1 MSTNPFR
8 QFRFKGDPS
17 SYQWDF
23 PIDQKAI
30 YQGTIWAY
38 HRHSI
43 EELYDIAVK
52 YKDKDFLQD
61 WEEIKEPVN
70 N

>member
-1 MSTNPFR
+1 M
-8 QFRFKGDPS
+8 
-17 SYQWDF
+17 
-23 PIDQKAI
+23 
-30 YQGTIWAY
+30 WAY